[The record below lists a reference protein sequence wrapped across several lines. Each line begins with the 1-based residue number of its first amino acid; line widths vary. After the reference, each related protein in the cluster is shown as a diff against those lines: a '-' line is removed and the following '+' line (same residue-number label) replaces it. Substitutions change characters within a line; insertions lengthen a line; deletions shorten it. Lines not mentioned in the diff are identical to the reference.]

1 MTDSCR
7 TNQTTSSLPVEWPTR
22 IDSLETFLDELGSNP
37 LLDLLQ
43 DGIVIIDAR
52 NKVRMINS
60 KAREILQVSEQ
71 EAVGQYCFDVI
82 KTPMCHELSGQ
93 CRHEKGPFFKES
105 FNVDVTTQQGNV
117 VACCIHTSGIQDREG
132 NCIGYIEHFREM
144 GQVRD
149 IIDQQAELLKLYSN
163 EKEKVQTLIDSI
175 ADGVF
180 TLGIDGRL
188 RSFSKRLEE
197 MTGWSES
204 KLLGRSHEEILQP
217 PGDDKEIAHPL
228 LSGIGNGLE
237 ARSLR
242 AHILTAAGEA
252 VPVLLNLIPLK
263 DQRAEIIGL
272 MGIVKDLRE
281 LEGLK
286 KELADRYSFDN
297 IIGASPNMQEIFDLI
312 ERISDTNTNVLIQGE
327 SGTGKELVAR
337 ALHFHS
343 PRRNKPLVK
352 INCSALPDPLLESEL
367 FGYEKGAFTG
377 ATQRKPGKFKLAD
390 GGTIFLDEI
399 GDTSAAFQAKLLR
412 VVQDLEFEPLGGIAV
427 EKVDVRIL
435 AATNKNLEAE
445 VKAGRFRE
453 DLYYRLCV
461 VPIHLPPLR
470 KRKEDIPHLI
480 DHFLEK
486 VRKKYPAKKLGDL
499 SFSPEA
505 LSLML
510 DYDWPGNIR
519 ELENTVER
527 AFVCSTAEI
536 MEPSVLPRAIRY
548 QDILF
553 SLMEESGTF
562 STTIHRE
569 DAEKI
574 QDTLRQCK
582 GNKAQAARELGI
594 SRTTLWRRLREID
607 KT

>member
-1 MTDSCR
+1 MTDSFR
-7 TNQTTSSLPVEWPTR
+7 KNSTTSSLPVEWPTKL
-22 IDSLETFLDELGSNP
+22 DSLEAFLDELGSKP

-82 KTPMCHELSGQ
+82 KTQMCHELSGQ
-93 CRHEKGPFFKES
+93 CRHAKGPFFRES
-105 FNVDVTTQQGNV
+105 FNVDVSTHQGNV
-117 VACCIHTSGIQDREG
+117 VVCCIHTTSIQDREG

-149 IIDQQAELLKLYSN
+149 IINQQAELLKLYSN

-180 TLGIDGRL
+180 TLGRDSRL

-197 MTGWSES
+197 LTGWSE
-204 KLLGRSHEEILQP
+204 KELLGRSYTEILQSP
-217 PGDDKEIAHPL
+217 EPGTEIALPL
-228 LSGIGNGLE
+228 QSGIEKGLE
-237 ARSLR
+237 ARNLR
-242 AHILTAAGEA
+242 SHILTATGEA
-252 VPVLLNLIPLK
+252 VPVLLNMIPLK
-263 DQRAEIIGL
+263 DQSSDIIGL

-281 LEGLK
+281 LECLK

-297 IIGASPNMQEIFDLI
+297 IIGSGSKMQEIFDLI

-343 PRRNKPLVK
+343 PRRAKPLVK

-377 ATQRKPGKFKLAD
+377 ATHRKPGKFKLAD

-412 VVQDLEFEPLGGIAV
+412 VVQDLEFEPLGGISV

-435 AATNKNLEAE
+435 AATNKNLEEE
-445 VKAGRFRE
+445 VKSGRFRE

-486 VRKKYPAKKLGDL
+486 VRKKYPAKTLGDL
-499 SFSPEA
+499 RFSPEA

-510 DYDWPGNIR
+510 DYEWPGNIR

-536 MEPSVLPRAIRY
+536 LDPSVLPRAIRY
-548 QDILF
+548 QELLF
-553 SLMEESGTF
+553 SLAEESRTP
-562 STTIHRE
+562 SSSIRRD

-607 KT
+607 P